1 MESPQPDFIRS
12 RTAKEYDVPG
22 DQRTT
27 RIEILFTNGSRLT
40 AREYFFY
47 DTERTK
53 YSYHWMRTDS
63 TLIIRWD
70 NAHPVPFDT
79 SPHHQHVGSEENVQ
93 PSESMTLE
101 AVLTFIT
108 LRLSES

>member
-1 MESPQPDFIRS
+1 MESPQYEFIRS
-12 RTAKEYDVPG
+12 RTVRAYDVPG

-27 RIEILFTNGSRLT
+27 RIEILFIDGSLLI

-63 TLIIRWD
+63 ALIIRWD
-70 NAHPVPFDT
+70 NAHPVPFDH
-79 SPHHQHVGSEENVQ
+79 SSSSAHWFGRKY
-93 PSESMTLE
+93 PSLRTDDFRES
-101 AVLTFIT
+101 ID
-108 LRLSES
+108 LRYRTA